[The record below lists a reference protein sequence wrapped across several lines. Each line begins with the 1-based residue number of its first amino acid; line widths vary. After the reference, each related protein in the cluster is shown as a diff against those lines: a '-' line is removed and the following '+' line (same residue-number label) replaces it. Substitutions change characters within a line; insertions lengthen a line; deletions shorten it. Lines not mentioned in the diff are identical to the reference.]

1 MSQTQIVPSY
11 RKINVPYTGEE
22 LEQMQQAKLAEYQFQ
37 RYEHLSLELEKEI
50 LKEFPLPISP
60 KNSSLDSTEGYIIN
74 NNHIVQLEI
83 HGYSNF
89 RRLPA
94 SIGGLRHLEIL
105 DLSTNGLESLPN
117 ELGNLTDL
125 RELRLAKNNLVTLPA
140 VLRALP
146 NLKRL
151 DVENNPLS
159 PESIEL
165 LVKLLKQGCSIQ
177 ALNLPQ
183 QGLFIDI

>member
-1 MSQTQIVPSY
+1 
-11 RKINVPYTGEE
+11 
-22 LEQMQQAKLAEYQFQ
+22 
-37 RYEHLSLELEKEI
+37 
-50 LKEFPLPISP
+50 
-60 KNSSLDSTEGYIIN
+60 
-74 NNHIVQLEI
+74 
-83 HGYSNF
+83 
-89 RRLPA
+89 
-94 SIGGLRHLEIL
+94 
-105 DLSTNGLESLPN
+105 
-117 ELGNLTDL
+117 
-125 RELRLAKNNLVTLPA
+125 
-140 VLRALP
+140 LRALP